1 MNCESVSYKVGI
13 PVTTACMFRVVHILF
28 LCSLAFA
35 GYAQKSIGDPLVDA
49 GNNLTPTWQQT
60 IATFEALAIEMPQ
73 ATLIEIGKSDV
84 GRSIHAFILSEDARN
99 LNHLDS
105 LKRLRSKQNTKASL
119 LINNAI
125 HPGEPCGVDAS
136 IEWVRSLM
144 ENKRLRNEMLAKVDV
159 VIIPMYN
166 VGGALNRNCC
176 TRTNQDGPENYG
188 FRGNA
193 RNLDLNRDF
202 IKMDSRNAQAFVRL
216 YHAIDPDVFIDT
228 HTSNGADYPFAM
240 TLITTQS
247 DKAGPIIGPY
257 LKEVMQPYLF
267 SAMAALEVPIVP
279 YVNTRNETPESGIIE
294 FLETPRYSTGYTTLF
309 GTLGFTTEAHM
320 LKSFPIRVDATV
332 KMIDCI
338 AGFTRDNAQEI
349 KTLRVKEKKR
359 VTNAS
364 NFPVHWELDEH
375 DSIMIP
381 FQGYSA
387 RREISNVTG
396 DIRLKYDHNETWSHE
411 IPFFGHFSANEIA
424 EVPSFYVLP
433 QAWRE
438 VAERCA
444 WNGVQMEALERDTI
458 VDLKVIYIKGMVAR
472 SSAYE
477 GHHINRLDS
486 IETRIE
492 PVRLFKGDW
501 VIPAGQEK
509 ARYLAETF
517 DPRGH
522 DSFFVWNFFDSAMQ
536 QKEYYSSYVF
546 EETALEMLETDLELK
561 EQFTM
566 AKSAN
571 PSLASSSRAQLNWL
585 YEHSKH
591 FEGTVNRYPIF
602 QSLPAVD

>member
-1 MNCESVSYKVGI
+1 
-13 PVTTACMFRVVHILF
+13 
-28 LCSLAFA
+28 
-35 GYAQKSIGDPLVDA
+35 
-49 GNNLTPTWQQT
+49 
-60 IATFEALAIEMPQ
+60 
-73 ATLIEIGKSDV
+73 
-84 GRSIHAFILSEDARN
+84 
-99 LNHLDS
+99 
-105 LKRLRSKQNTKASL
+105 
-119 LINNAI
+119 
-125 HPGEPCGVDAS
+125 
-136 IEWVRSLM
+136 
-144 ENKRLRNEMLAKVDV
+144 
-159 VIIPMYN
+159 
-166 VGGALNRNCC
+166 
-176 TRTNQDGPENYG
+176 
-188 FRGNA
+188 
-193 RNLDLNRDF
+193 
-202 IKMDSRNAQAFVRL
+202 MDSRNARAFVRL

-257 LKEVMQPYLF
+257 LKEVMQPSLF
-267 SAMAALEVPIVP
+267 SAMAALEEPIVP
-279 YVNTRNETPESGIIE
+279 YVNTRNETPESGIIQ

-320 LKSFPIRVDATV
+320 LKSFPIRVEATV
-332 KMIDCI
+332 KMIECI
-338 AGFTRDNAQEI
+338 AGFTRDNAQAI
-349 KTLRVKEKKR
+349 QTLRTMEKQR

-364 NFPVHWELDEH
+364 NFPVHWELDER

-381 FQGYSA
+381 FQGFAA

-396 DIRLKYDHNETWSHE
+396 DIRLKYDHAETWDHE

-424 EVPSFYVLP
+424 EVPAFYVLP

-444 WNGVQMEALERDTI
+444 WNGVQMEAIEADTI
-458 VDLKVIYIKGMVAR
+458 VNLKVTYIKGMVAR
-472 SSAYE
+472 RNAYE

-501 VIPAGQEK
+501 VIPAGQVQ
-509 ARYLAETF
+509 ARFLAETF

-522 DSFFVWNFFDSAMQ
+522 DSYFVWNFFDSAMQ

-546 EETALEMLETDLELK
+546 EETALEMLETDLALK
-561 EQFTM
+561 EQFTK
-566 AKSAN
+566 AKAAN

-591 FEGTVNRYPIF
+591 YEGTVNRYPIF
-602 QSLPAVD
+602 QSTTTVD

>member
-1 MNCESVSYKVGI
+1 MNCEPVSNKVGI
-13 PVTTACMFRVVHILF
+13 PMTTACMFRAVHILLLF
-28 LCSLAFA
+28 GLTCA
-35 GYAQKSIGDPLVDA
+35 GHAQKSEGDPLADA
-49 GNNLTPTWQQT
+49 DNNLTPTWKQA
-60 IATFEALAIEMPQ
+60 IATFEALAIEMPN

-84 GRSIHAFILSEDARN
+84 GRPIHAFVLSKDAQN
-99 LNHLDS
+99 LDHLDS
-105 LKRLRSKQNTKASL
+105 LKRLRSKQNAKATL

-136 IEWVRSLM
+136 IEWVRSLKG
-144 ENKRLRNEMLAKVDV
+144 NRRKLNGMLAKVDV

-202 IKMDSRNAQAFVRL
+202 IKMDSRNARSFVRL

-240 TLITTQS
+240 TLITTQAN
-247 DKAGPIIGPY
+247 KAGPIIGPY
-257 LKEVMQPYLF
+257 LKEIMQPYLF
-267 SAMAALEVPIVP
+267 GAMAELEEPIVP

-294 FLETPRYSTGYTTLF
+294 FLETPRYSTGFTTLF

-320 LKSFPIRVDATV
+320 LKSFPIRVEATV
-332 KMIDCI
+332 KMIECI
-338 AGFTRDNAQEI
+338 AGFTRDNARAIQA
-349 KTLRVKEKKR
+349 LRVQEKQR
-359 VTNAS
+359 VANAS
-364 NFPVHWELDEH
+364 NFPVHWELDER

-381 FQGYSA
+381 FQGYAA

-396 DIRLKYDHNETWSHE
+396 DIRLKYDHDETWNHE

-444 WNGVQMEALERDTI
+444 WNGVQMEALEADTI
-458 VDLKVIYIKGMVAR
+458 MDLKVTYIKGMVAR

-501 VIPAGQEK
+501 VIPAGQVQ
-509 ARYLAETF
+509 ARFLAETF

-522 DSFFVWNFFDSAMQ
+522 DSFFTWNFFDSAMQ

-546 EETALEMLETDLELK
+546 EETALDMLEANSELK
-561 EQFTM
+561 AQFTEAKAENESM
-566 AKSAN
+566 AN
-571 PSLASSSRAQLNWL
+571 SSRAQLNWL

-602 QSLPAVD
+602 QSITTVD